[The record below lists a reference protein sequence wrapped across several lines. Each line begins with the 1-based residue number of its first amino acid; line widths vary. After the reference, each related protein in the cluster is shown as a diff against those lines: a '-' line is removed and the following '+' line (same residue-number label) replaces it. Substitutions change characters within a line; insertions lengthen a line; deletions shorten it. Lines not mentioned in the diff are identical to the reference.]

1 MHGAVHRVVLLA
13 LPYAAGGSSDLRGRI
28 QVCVCVD
35 GAACRAFWTD
45 LGGDIECSV
54 ARGQRL
60 GVGWWVCHRWPS
72 ECHICDHDR
81 WERRPVGL
89 G

>member
-1 MHGAVHRVVLLA
+1 MVLCTELCCWLYRAPRGAART
-13 LPYAAGGSSDLRGRI
+13 YAGAFR
-28 QVCVCVD
+28 CVCVD

-45 LGGDIECSV
+45 LGGEIECSV

-72 ECHICDHDR
+72 ECYICAYDS